1 MLPENEPGGVVY
13 AGVRK
18 FIAAET
24 SGQFTYVESHG
35 EEQTI
40 FSRRLPSS
48 VPTEVILKGRERDA
62 SDTRRIEAHTSFE
75 FLHSFGGNARNLD
88 FTHHRQ
94 LGWILCIIIGT
105 VRTTKLAP
113 EGIRAG
119 IVMDSAREREHDSG
133 VAPKDQSYLPPSNPA
148 PEHRPVRTDMLS
160 RILADMCDP
169 SYSSTPA
176 ASDDQTLREFVDSSS
191 RGYKGERL
199 KKLVQDIF
207 DRVRGLIQSGDG
219 YRRMGGVLAV
229 DELGETK
236 VFGDS
241 MSRLSDLIRILMDAF
256 VFGNTVADSDG
267 SIRRDAQMDLKTMR
281 LASEVLGRLVTIGGV
296 GVSDVV
302 AEQVQSSIQWLAG
315 PRQEYSLI
323 AGVMVL
329 RELAIAAPAVFNVH
343 VRSFIEVIWNP
354 LRDSDPKVRKA
365 AVSALRACLVLIEK
379 RETRYRVQW
388 YYRLFEETQRGLS
401 RTTSVETVHGSL
413 LALGELLCH
422 TGEFMLA
429 RYREA
434 CDTVLLFRGNKEIV
448 IRRAVISLI
457 PKLATFAPERFV
469 RSYLRQSTQH
479 LLSVLA
485 CSEDQGAGF
494 VALAEMISS
503 LARAGVVSQMKT
515 PENFLEP
522 IAMQIRE
529 CLVTKDRAVHHFQE
543 ALECSGVLCVSLE
556 GDWEP
561 YMTELLG
568 PAVAT
573 GLSPSLVGCLQK
585 VVESLPSLL
594 GKVQSLLLDL
604 LSLALTDK
612 PFFDG
617 ILSPAELC
625 ALRDALTDSEVQGPE
640 LTRLALETLADFSLI
655 PHKLLEFARM
665 VLMPLLEERDPLT
678 RRAAGLAV
686 CQIVQRHAH
695 YGHTDAPAFTMAE
708 KRSIDSIV
716 LRLLSLSVIDP
727 SARVRVAIFDSLASS
742 TSLDPHIGQP
752 ESLRNLFIAFND
764 EVPLVRS
771 LAIRLAGRLLS
782 VNPAYIS
789 PALRKYMLQ
798 LIIDLDK
805 SPDAHQREEGANL
818 LCVLIRAAPRLVQ
831 PYTLVILRALLSI
844 LSDVSKR
851 RQQSKGVPVLP
862 SGTLADSMANV
873 PLVGV
878 DVEDSSEDGLHIAVL
893 DTLGELSAV
902 SGVELN
908 SKVPEMLP
916 LVIGALADGGSSST
930 KKLVATRTLGRIVES
945 TGSVVKPYLDY
956 PQLLVILLTMLGNAS
971 SAGRREIVRTL
982 GILGALDP
990 HVHKLNLAE
999 LHGEGRLEREG
1010 VRPQYSDRAPMA
1022 RTDPVS
1028 GLSVAEGLND
1038 LFPSGAPATS
1048 SEEYY
1053 PAVAIN
1059 ALMRLLRDPS
1069 SAILH
1074 SRAVQALFKIIRS
1087 MGLGFVPFLPTVV
1100 PVLLS
1105 ITIRADDVNR
1115 RIEMIRALA
1124 DLVVFMRQHIRKFLA
1139 DILSLIDM
1147 FWEEESTPVTP
1158 HILFLLTELAFTL
1171 REDLRGHMSNLLPK
1185 FISLLD
1191 EADKTGDYSLV
1202 GAALKTLC
1210 ALGTVLEGSLT
1221 LLLPSIFQVLGAKG
1235 DSEAPLTVKMDIMSS
1250 LQAMLPTMQLG
1261 SHASAILH
1269 PLIRIM
1275 NGPSEELR
1283 VRALDII
1290 CCISLAIGDDIRVFI
1305 PPIRK
1310 AMLDNHIVH
1319 GTFDKILERL
1329 SIQDPPC
1336 ISDAEDWESSPAFLG
1351 PENLDNNLV
1360 IKYSKLNLEQALTGA
1375 PPASDEV
1382 SGGVH
1387 SETGMLAL
1395 RRAWESSQR
1404 STRDDWAEW
1413 MRNFSIELLKQSPSR
1428 ALRACSSLAQA
1439 NPGMARELF
1448 AAAFVS
1454 CWSEL
1459 DTGMQSQLV
1468 RSLEAALASATIPPD
1483 IVTTLLNLAE
1493 FMEHDEKALPLDTRT
1508 LGALAEKCHAYAK
1521 ALHYKELEFQAT
1533 PHSAVEALISI
1544 NNQLRQPDAA
1554 VGVLDL
1560 AQNKLSMTLKESWY
1574 EKLQRWDDALK
1585 SYQLKVQNT
1594 KPGSQPHAEALLGQC
1609 RCLAALAEWDTLFKL
1624 CRSEWSRVE
1633 PPARRSMAPVAA
1645 HAAWQLGDWGQM
1657 KHYVNFM
1664 STSNGGGAEGAFLS
1678 AVLDVHTGNLES
1690 AAEST
1695 ERARELLGADMS
1707 ALVGESYERAYADM
1721 VRVQQLTELEEI
1733 LVVKTAE
1740 RATAS
1745 DSEFSREV
1753 REHTQGIWRG
1763 RLVGVQQNVE
1773 VYQAILSVRSL
1784 MMGME
1789 EDVNTW
1795 LRFSGLCRSGGR
1807 MKQSK
1812 RVLQDLLDAVR
1823 SQAKKDNLAFL
1834 SPQNREID
1842 VLYVW
1847 CKHVWADGLRQE
1859 AFGRLKQLSEDLRQW
1874 ATSVQDEDMSIV
1886 SDTSE
1891 AERMLLCGRAHLKSA
1906 VWRRSLAG
1914 QLSEPLISSILSTM
1928 SYAKDCAPNWSKA
1941 WHQWAYFNV
1950 EAMVYYNNAGKHEEG
1965 STFVA
1970 PAVTGFFKS
1979 IELSQDKAQSKLV
1992 GDKVSYNLQDILRLL
2007 TLWFGYGD
2015 AEDVEAAL
2023 REGFGHVRVDT
2034 WLAVI
2039 PQIIARIHTNS
2050 ETVRDMIQS
2059 LLIRIGRHHPQALM
2073 YPLLVASKSQSP
2085 SRRAA
2090 AMAVVEGVRQHS
2102 ATLVEQAQMVGG
2114 ELIRMAI
2121 LWHEMWHEALEEASR
2136 LYFGESNV
2144 EGMLNTLLPLHDM
2157 MRKQG
2162 PTTLKEI
2169 AFVQAYGRELDE
2181 AYEWCLKYQISRK
2194 EAELHQA
2201 WDLYYHVFKRINKQ
2215 LPSLTT
2221 LDVQYVAP
2229 ALVKAENLE
2238 LAVPGTYIVGEP
2250 LVTIASFAPQ
2260 LTVITSKQRPR
2271 KLSIF
2276 GSDGAEYV
2284 FLLKGHEDLRQDER
2298 VMQLFGLINSM
2309 LATDRE
2315 TSERELS
2322 IARYAVIPL
2331 SPNSGLIGWVPNTD
2345 TLHGLIR
2352 EYRDARK
2359 IPLNVEHRL
2368 MLTMAPD
2375 FDHLT
2380 IIQKVEVF
2388 EHALDSTS
2396 GDDLNKVMWLK
2407 SRSSEMWLVKR
2418 TNYTRST
2425 AVMSM
2430 AGYIL
2435 GLGDR
2440 HPSNLMLDRYSGK
2453 MLHID
2458 FGDCFEASMMRD
2470 KFPEKVPFR
2479 LTRMM
2484 VRAMEVAGIEGNFRA
2499 TCDEVMRVMRDQR
2512 DSMMAMLEAF
2522 VHDPLINWRLLNADN
2537 AGDGATGE
2545 GSGGDASDMPPIDA
2559 GAAASVPRQAYTR
2572 EQVLDAL
2579 GVQGTD
2585 PSEALN
2591 DRAVQVMKRIS
2602 DKLTGRDG
2610 LPAQDGGYVES
2621 DSVKRQ
2627 VRRLIKQAT
2636 SHENLCQS
2644 YIGWCPWW

>member
-1 MLPENEPGGVVY
+1 VSSSESVVKAGNPGPT
-13 AGVRK
+13 AS
-18 FIAAET
+18 ASLSSLSPLSPL
-24 SGQFTYVESHG
+24 SG
-35 EEQTI
+35 
-40 FSRRLPSS
+40 P
-48 VPTEVILKGRERDA
+48 
-62 SDTRRIEAHTSFE
+62 
-75 FLHSFGGNARNLD
+75 
-88 FTHHRQ
+88 
-94 LGWILCIIIGT
+94 
-105 VRTTKLAP
+105 
-113 EGIRAG
+113 
-119 IVMDSAREREHDSG
+119 
-133 VAPKDQSYLPPSNPA
+133 PA
-148 PEHRPVRTDMLS
+148 PPHRPVRSDMLS
-160 RILADMCDP
+160 RILSDLCDP
-169 SYSSTPA
+169 TYTAVTGQQGSEDT
-176 ASDDQTLREFVDSSS
+176 TLKEFVDTTS

-199 KKLVQDIF
+199 KRFIQDIF
-207 DRVRGLIQSGDG
+207 ERVRGLIQSSDG
-219 YRRMGGVLAV
+219 CRRMGGVLAV

-256 VFGNTVADSDG
+256 VFGVYPPGGERGLERHENAAAAAVS
-267 SIRRDAQMDLKTMR
+267 SSSSMEMKTMR

-315 PRQEYSLI
+315 PRQEYSSI

-329 RELAIAAPAVFNVH
+329 QELAIAAPAVFNVH

-354 LRDSDPKVRKA
+354 LRDPDPGVRKA

-434 CDTVLLFRGNKEIV
+434 CDTVLLFRGNQEKV

-469 RSYLRQSTQH
+469 RSYLRQSTLH

-485 CSEDQGAGF
+485 CPDDQGAGF

-503 LARAGVVSQMKT
+503 LARAGVVSHMKT
-515 PENFLEP
+515 PEDFLEP
-522 IAMQIRE
+522 IAVQIRE

-543 ALECSGVLCVSLE
+543 ALECAGVLCVSLE

-561 YMTELLG
+561 HMTELLG

-573 GLSPSLVGCLQK
+573 GLSPSLVDCLQK
-585 VVESLPSLL
+585 VVESLPRLL
-594 GKVQSLLLDL
+594 SKVQSLLLDL

-612 PFFDG
+612 PFFEG
-617 ILSPAELC
+617 LLPAGELC
-625 ALRDALTDSEVQGPE
+625 ALRDALADGEVQGPE
-640 LTRLALETLADFSLI
+640 LTRLALQTFADFSLI
-655 PHKLLEFARM
+655 PHKLLEFARTF
-665 VLMPLLEERDPLT
+665 LMPLLEERDAPT
-678 RRAAGLAV
+678 RRAAALAI

-695 YGHTDAPAFTMAE
+695 YGSTDAPAFTMAE
-708 KRSIDSIV
+708 KRSIDNIV
-716 LRLLSLSVIDP
+716 LRLLSLSVIDA
-727 SARVRVAIFDSLASS
+727 SARVRIAIFDSLANS
-742 TSLDPHIGQP
+742 TALDPHIGQP
-752 ESLRNLFIAFND
+752 ESLRDLFIAFND
-764 EVPLVRS
+764 EVPVVRS
-771 LAIRLAGRLLS
+771 LAIRLAGRLMS
-782 VNPAYIS
+782 VNPAYIG

-798 LIIDLDK
+798 LITDLDT
-805 SPDAHQREEGANL
+805 SPDAHQRVEGADL

-851 RQQSKGVPVLP
+851 QQGKAGQVLP
-862 SGTLADSMANV
+862 SGKLVDSMVNVV
-873 PLVGV
+873 PL
-878 DVEDSSEDGLHIAVL
+878 DAEDSSEDGLHIAVL

-908 SKVPEMLP
+908 SKVPDMLP
-916 LVIGALADGGSSST
+916 LVIGALADAGSSST

-945 TGSVVKPYLDY
+945 TGNVVKPYLDY

-990 HVHKLNLAE
+990 HVHKLNLAA

-1028 GLSVAEGLND
+1028 GMTVAEGLND

-1069 SAILH
+1069 SALLH

-1087 MGLGFVPFLPTVV
+1087 MGMGFVPFLSTVV

-1105 ITIRADDVNR
+1105 ITVRADDVNR

-1139 DILSLIDM
+1139 DILSLIDV

-1171 REDLRGHMSNLLPK
+1171 REDLREHMSNLLPK

-1191 EADKTGDYSLV
+1191 EADKTEDYSLV

-1210 ALGTVLEGSLT
+1210 ALGPVLEGSLT

-1235 DSEAPLTVKMDIMSS
+1235 DSEAPVTIKIDIMSS

-1290 CCISLAIGDDIRVFI
+1290 CCISLAVGDDLKVFI
-1305 PPIRK
+1305 PSIRR
-1310 AMLDNHIVH
+1310 AMQENQIQHD
-1319 GTFDKILERL
+1319 TFEKILKRL
-1329 SIQDPPC
+1329 SNQDPPC

-1351 PENLDNNLV
+1351 PENLDNHLV
-1360 IKYSKLNLEQALTGA
+1360 IKYSKLNLEQALAGA
-1375 PPASDEV
+1375 PPASDDV

-1459 DTGMQSQLV
+1459 DSGMQSQLV
-1468 RSLEAALASATIPPD
+1468 RSLEAALASSTIPPD

-1521 ALHYKELEFQAT
+1521 ALHYKELEFQST

-1560 AQNKLSMTLKESWY
+1560 AQNKLSMTLKESWH
-1574 EKLQRWDDALK
+1574 EKLQRWDDALR

-1624 CRSEWSRVE
+1624 CRSEWARVE

-1707 ALVGESYERAYADM
+1707 ALVGESYERAYGDM

-1745 DSEFSREV
+1745 DSEFSREI

-1812 RVLQDLLDAVR
+1812 RVLQDLRDAVR
-1823 SQAKKDNLAFL
+1823 SQAKQDNIPFL

-1847 CKHVWADGLRQE
+1847 CKHVWADGHRQE
-1859 AFGRLKQLSEDLRQW
+1859 AFGTLQQLAEDLREW
-1874 ATSVQDEDMSIV
+1874 AREVQEDQITIA

-1906 VWRRSLAG
+1906 VWRRQLADNITEG
-1914 QLSEPLISSILSTM
+1914 LISSILSTM

-1950 EAMVYYNNAGKHEEG
+1950 EAMIFYNSNGLHEEG
-1965 STFVA
+1965 SAFVA

-1979 IELSQDKAQSKLV
+1979 IELSQDEAQSKMI
-1992 GDKVSYNLQDILRLL
+1992 GEKVSHNLQDILRLL

-2090 AMAVVEGVRQHS
+2090 ATAVVEGVRQHS

-2136 LYFGESNV
+2136 LYFGESNA
-2144 EGMLNTLLPLHDM
+2144 EGMLNTLLPLHEM
-2157 MRKQG
+2157 MQKQG

-2181 AYEWCLKYQISRK
+2181 AHEWCLKYQVSRK

-2221 LDVQYVAP
+2221 LDIQYVAP

-2271 KLSIF
+2271 KLSIY

-2309 LATDRE
+2309 LAIDRD

-2375 FDHLT
+2375 FDMLT

-2388 EHALDSTS
+2388 EHALESTS
-2396 GDDLNKVMWLK
+2396 GDDLDKVMWFK
-2407 SRSSEMWLVKR
+2407 SRSSEMWLYKR

-2499 TCDEVMRVMRDQR
+2499 TCDEVMRVMRSQR

-2537 AGDGATGE
+2537 VGDGATGDGGP
-2545 GSGGDASDMPPIDA
+2545 GSDASEMPP

-2591 DRAVQVMKRIS
+2591 DRAVQVMRRIS

-2610 LPAQDGGYVES
+2610 LPGQDGGYVES

-2627 VRRLIKQAT
+2627 VRRLIQQAT